1 MVATFRS
8 ANQTFKVFVTKPAA
22 INALFALQRGEA
34 TASIPNGRILRG
46 SGAGAHNAPWS
57 WHLDPVDIEMAD
69 ATIELCDGS
78 PSYVEANLTE
88 YVEVVR
94 RYCPWGATLVA
105 LQDYR

>member
-1 MVATFRS
+1 M
-8 ANQTFKVFVTKPAA
+8 TKPAT
-22 INALFALQRGEA
+22 INALLALQRGQA

-57 WHLDPVDIEMAD
+57 WHLDPADVEMAD
-69 ATIELCDGS
+69 FTIELCDGS
-78 PSYVEANLTE
+78 PAYVEANLTE